1 MKARKVRKKL
11 NKIESSLTDIMD
23 QYSPAKPQLR
33 DLLSSAKEA
42 VAQAKA
48 SVDGKGIARKPPV
61 RAKTARKRPA
71 RAAGTKRVSAA
82 ASA

>member
-1 MKARKVRKKL
+1 MKAKKVLKKL
-11 NKIESSLTDIMD
+11 NKIESSLADIMD
-23 QYSPAKPQLR
+23 QYSPARPQLI

-48 SVDGKGIARKPPV
+48 SVDAAGAIRKPPV
-61 RAKTARKRPA
+61 RAKTTRKRA
-71 RAAGTKRVSAA
+71 ERAKAVSVP